1 MRKSIIALC
10 SATIIFA
17 CSILTPM
24 TVTAATSA
32 CPPHTYSDTC
42 IADRYEFI
50 YSHQYFYENG
60 VGTCYVSRHYQGF
73 YLRCPIC
80 GAIKFDDPI
89 WENYMGIVHSVN
101 H

>member
-1 MRKSIIALC
+1 MKKTIIALC

-24 TVTAATSA
+24 SVTAATRA

-60 VGTCYVSRHYQGF
+60 VGTCYVSRHYQGL

-89 WENYMGIVHSVN
+89 WENYMGNVHSVN